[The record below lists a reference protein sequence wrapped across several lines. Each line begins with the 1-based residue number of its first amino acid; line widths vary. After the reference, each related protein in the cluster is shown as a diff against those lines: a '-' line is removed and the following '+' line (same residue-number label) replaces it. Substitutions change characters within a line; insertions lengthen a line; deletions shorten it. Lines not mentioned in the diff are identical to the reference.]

1 MGKPELGSKLNC
13 VNCAVRFYDLL
24 RVPAVCPKC
33 DAVQPPP
40 KPRAAFVTRG
50 APRRWMSPAAS
61 PAAAG
66 QADDEAA
73 VAVEVDDD
81 LDAVDPPE
89 IDDDD
94 DDDDTD
100 VVKPEIGVDG

>member
-1 MGKPELGSKLNC
+1 MGKPELGNKLTC
-13 VNCAVRFYDLL
+13 TSCAARFYDLN
-24 RVPAVCPKC
+24 RTPAVCPKC
-33 DAVQPPP
+33 EAEQPPP
-40 KPRAAFVTRG
+40 KPRIAYYSRG
-50 APRRWMSPAAS
+50 APKRWSS
-61 PAAAG
+61 PAAAPAVA
-66 QADDEAA
+66 ADDDAA
-73 VAVEVDDD
+73 AAVEVDDD